1 MRILNLIRGVV
12 LPAMKRFM
20 HAGLWLVIVAAT
32 LSIPI
37 VHYTHILKKVD
48 SISSLRT
55 LPIDNWTKLR
65 GIVTYSDP
73 TQLYIQD
80 DTGAV
85 RIAFQSPHRMY
96 PAGEILIVTAR
107 KTQAYDWQLGPSSVD
122 LQDAILQP
130 VGFWFLPTAYV
141 RSIQT
146 LPSRSVSNMRIRL
159 RGVVQM
165 VKQDASSV
173 DLGLYIDERE
183 VSVKIPRSSRM
194 KSDPGKLLNA
204 TVTMTGVPQATY
216 SADRNLLE
224 LSFLVPNPRG
234 IEVNTPA
241 PEKIPLASSIRSF
254 LEQRSK
260 GFDHHLVRVR
270 GVVVSKSPDPIGGE
284 VTQIGEGNIAAR
296 ILSDTQN
303 SPAFGTPVEVT
314 GFVPPRS
321 ARGDMVHAVFR
332 SLGPPRGSPVQ
343 PESNVQASGPALTT
357 VAAIR
362 ALSSQEADRGL
373 RVKLRGI
380 VTYSDQKWRYMFFQD
395 QTAGIFIDHVNTPVF
410 AGQELELTGITS
422 SGEFAPIVMA
432 PQLKIVGI
440 GKLPVSHSVSP
451 EEAAAGAQDSQW
463 VTIEGVVHSNST
475 DGYMNLAGSLGNVH
489 IVELFTP
496 AESEQLKSLVDA
508 NIRIQGVF
516 GTIFN
521 RDKQLIGYQL
531 FVSRPQDIVVTK
543 PAPINPYQAQLIPIA
558 NLLRFTPG
566 IDFNHRVHVQGK
578 VTMNSMDHGIYIE
591 DATGGM
597 QVLTSMRNLQMGDVV
612 EAVGYVRSGQTYTPV
627 LRDALVSRLQ
637 ASAPVVPKILL
648 PEKIDGRLD
657 SQLVQVDARLVRI
670 VDNPQGKTRVME
682 SKAQII
688 DAQID
693 DDVSLHLLNDL
704 RPGSVLRLTGIC
716 MVRVNSDELYQVMNA
731 DPDAFRLLLRTPADI
746 LVLHAAPWWTS
757 LQVFYILAVFLLIT
771 SCIMIWVW
779 LLRRQ
784 VQAQTAELRNATDAA
799 EQANRAKSQFLANM
813 SHEIRTPMNG
823 IFGMTELALSTD
835 LTHEQREFL
844 SMVKSSADALLVIIN
859 DILDYSRIEA
869 GKITFDSIR
878 VNIRDV
884 LAEVLRAAALAAHR
898 KGLEVTYSVSPE
910 VPQAMIGDPVRIRQ
924 VLTNLVGNAIKFT
937 ERGEVVVTIRT
948 EFRKENLYTL
958 CFSVRDTG
966 IGISPE
972 NRQRVF
978 QAFEQADAST
988 TRQYGGTGLG
998 LAISQRIV
1006 QYMGGRIWIDSIQGA
1021 GSTFS
1026 FTAKLEE
1033 APPLENEALP
1043 VQSLEDLHGISTLI
1057 IDDNETNRRILL
1069 EMTRH
1074 WGMIPMGASSGPAGL
1089 EELVNAVERGL
1100 PYRLILLDEQMP
1112 GMDGIEVIEKIKA
1125 DPRLQGVVIMMLTSC
1140 DQLSSIAR
1148 CRTLGVSTYLIKP
1161 IRPAELQEIIR
1172 IGLGTQMARPSL
1184 PIEPSSLETSAKKGR
1199 SLKIL
1204 VAEDNVINQK
1214 LATAL
1219 LKKMGHQV
1227 VVAVNGVEALQ
1238 RWQQEHFDMILMDV
1252 QMPEMDGGEATVK
1265 IRELEKKTGEHIP
1278 IIAMTAFAMSGDR
1291 DRYIGLGMDDYITK
1305 PVSSKVVEQAVAR
1318 FSGGITGGSPRTIDA
1333 TAISTAI
1340 PAVIAGK

>member
-1 MRILNLIRGVV
+1 MKQFILGPRALHSHLRLRVAFFLAIAVAV
-12 LPAMKRFM
+12 LAIP
-20 HAGLWLVIVAAT
+20 T
-32 LSIPI
+32 LR
-37 VHYTHILKKVD
+37 YTHILENAD

-55 LPIDNWTKLR
+55 LPIDAHVKLR

-85 RIAFQSPHRMY
+85 RIAFQIPRRVY
-96 PAGEILIVTAR
+96 PVGEILVVTAR

-122 LQDAILQP
+122 LQDATLQP

-146 LPSRSVSNMRIRL
+146 IPSRSVSNMRIRMH
-159 RGVVQM
+159 GVVQM

-173 DLGLYIDERE
+173 DLGLYVDERE
-183 VSVKIPRSSRM
+183 VSVKVPRITGM
-194 KSDPGKLLNA
+194 KSDLSKLLNA
-204 TVTMTGVPQATY
+204 TVTVSGVPQATY

-224 LSFLVPNPRG
+224 LSFLVSNQRC

-241 PEKIPLASSIRSF
+241 PEKIPLAPSIRSF

-260 GFDHHLVRVR
+260 GFNHHLIRVH
-270 GVVVSKSPDPIGGE
+270 GILISQYPSTTGGE
-284 VTQIGEGNIAAR
+284 VTQIGEGNIAGR
-296 ILSDTQN
+296 ILSDTPN
-303 SPAFGTPVEVT
+303 SLVPGTPVEVT

-321 ARGDMVHAVFR
+321 AVGDMVHAVLR
-332 SLGPPRGSPVQ
+332 PLGPPGPIPIQREPLPQS
-343 PESNVQASGPALTT
+343 SRPALTT
-357 VAAIR
+357 VISIR
-362 ALSSQEADRGL
+362 SLSGPEADRAL
-373 RVKLRGI
+373 PVKLRGV
-380 VTYSDQKWRYMFFQD
+380 VTYSNQRWRYLFFQD
-395 QTAGIFIDHVNTPVF
+395 ATAGIFMDHVNIPVS
-410 AGQELELTGITS
+410 AGQEIELTGITS
-422 SGEFAPIVMA
+422 SGEFAPIVMV
-432 PQLKIVGI
+432 PQVKILGV
-440 GKLPVSHSVSP
+440 GKLPVALPVTP
-451 EEAAAGAQDSQW
+451 EEAASGSKDSQW
-463 VTIEGVVHSNST
+463 VSIEGVVHSVSA
-475 DGYMNLAGSLGNVH
+475 DGYMDVVGPLGNVH
-489 IVELFTP
+489 IVELFS
-496 AESEQLKSLVDA
+496 AQVAQQLKSLVDA
-508 NIRIQGVF
+508 NVRIQGVF

-531 FVSRPQDIVVTK
+531 FISRPKDIVVTK
-543 PAPINPYQAQLIPIA
+543 PAPINPYQARLIPIA
-558 NLLRFTPG
+558 NLLRYTPG
-566 IDFNHRVHVQGK
+566 IDFNHRVRVQGK

-627 LRDALVSRLQ
+627 LRDALVLKLRSGT
-637 ASAPVVPKILL
+637 SVVPKILL

-670 VDNPQGKTRVME
+670 VDNPQGKTLVME
-682 SKAQII
+682 SKAQIF

-716 MVRVNSDELYQVMNA
+716 MVRVNSDELYQVMNQ
-731 DPDAFRLLLRTPADI
+731 DPDAFRLLLRTPSDI
-746 LVLHAAPWWTS
+746 VVVHAAPWWTS
-757 LQVFYILAVFLLIT
+757 LQVFYILAVFILIT

-784 VQAQTAELRNATDAA
+784 VRSQTMELRSATDAA

-898 KGLEVTYSVSPE
+898 KKLEVTYSVSPE
-910 VPQAMIGDPVRIRQ
+910 VPQAMMGDPVRIRQ

-937 ERGEVVVTIRT
+937 ERGEVVVTVRT
-948 EFRKENLYTL
+948 ESRKDNLYTL

-1033 APPLENEALP
+1033 APPLDHEELP
-1043 VQSLEDLHGISTLI
+1043 VKSLEDLHGISTLV

-1074 WGMIPMGASSGPAGL
+1074 WGMVSAGASSGPAGL

-1125 DPRLQGVVIMMLTSC
+1125 DARLQGVVIMMLTSC

-1148 CRTLGVSTYLIKP
+1148 CRNLGVSTYLIKP
-1161 IRPAELQEIIR
+1161 IRPTELQEIIR
-1172 IGLGTQMARPSL
+1172 VGLGAQVARPSL
-1184 PIEPSSLETSAKKGR
+1184 PVELPNVETAVEKGR
-1199 SLKIL
+1199 SLRIL
-1204 VAEDNVINQK
+1204 VAEDNIINQK

-1219 LKKMGHQV
+1219 LKKLGHQV
-1227 VVAVNGVEALQ
+1227 VVAVNGVEALAQ
-1238 RWQQEHFDMILMDV
+1238 SQQQHFDMIFMDV

-1265 IRELEKKTGEHIP
+1265 IREYEKQTGAHIP

-1305 PVSSKVVEQAVAR
+1305 PVSAKVVEQAVSR
-1318 FSGGITGGSPRTIDA
+1318 FADGSKKTGKQTIDA
-1333 TAISTAI
+1333 ATILASTPAAI
-1340 PAVIAGK
+1340 G